1 MSNLGNAY
9 AVAGALYARDTSLP
23 IGEIADN
30 IYQVVDG
37 LDFGGDES
45 KADLYAQLAEN
56 LAADTGF
63 ANAVIIIN
71 ECMDSTQRRHP
82 HG

>member
-9 AVAGALYARDTSLP
+9 ALAGALYSRDTDQP
-23 IGEIADN
+23 IEDIAND
-30 IYQVVDG
+30 IYKVVDG
-37 LDFGGDES
+37 IDFGSDES

-56 LAADTGF
+56 LVADTGF

-71 ECMDSTQRRHP
+71 ECMDSTQRRYP